1 LLAERTYG
9 TESPDHA
16 PPGMSNDD
24 KQRLSEEMAARLW
37 QRAAELQSEAA
48 KRIEATSRLA
58 AEAEISEP
66 DTSGYAL
73 GHVRQAAEE
82 AGIAGEF
89 VDAALAEVTAH
100 DVAGHHKNSV
110 MDSLAQRIL
119 GTGPEFLEV
128 RRVVAAPAEDIYKTM
143 QGSFPAPPYNLSLR
157 DIRGDV
163 LRGGV
168 MVFDVPSITALSYT
182 SFEYEMSWASLKQIM
197 VSIHPVGEESCEVVV
212 RSSVRFYRRLG
223 GGLGTAL
230 ASAAGL
236 GGGVF
241 GVGLGL
247 AVGTGLGLA
256 TAGLVPF
263 VGGLALL
270 AGGTLGTATR
280 PVFRKLYGYGLG
292 RGLRGLEGLLG
303 ALNVA
308 VIAGWGAGSPSRDDA
323 GQRGWTRDE
332 LGGRDKLSD
341 PGE

>member
-1 LLAERTYG
+1 
-9 TESPDHA
+9 
-16 PPGMSNDD
+16 MSNDD

-82 AGIAGEF
+82 VGIAGEF

-157 DIRGDV
+157 DIQGDV

-168 MVFDVPSITALSYT
+168 MVFDVPRITALSYT
-182 SFEYEMSWASLKQIM
+182 SLNTRCPWRPSSRSWSRYIRWVKSLVRWSYGHPFASTA
-197 VSIHPVGEESCEVVV
+197 VS
-212 RSSVRFYRRLG
+212 
-223 GGLGTAL
+223 
-230 ASAAGL
+230 
-236 GGGVF
+236 
-241 GVGLGL
+241 
-247 AVGTGLGLA
+247 
-256 TAGLVPF
+256 
-263 VGGLALL
+263 
-270 AGGTLGTATR
+270 
-280 PVFRKLYGYGLG
+280 
-292 RGLRGLEGLLG
+292 
-303 ALNVA
+303 
-308 VIAGWGAGSPSRDDA
+308 
-323 GQRGWTRDE
+323 
-332 LGGRDKLSD
+332 
-341 PGE
+341 

>member
-1 LLAERTYG
+1 
-9 TESPDHA
+9 
-16 PPGMSNDD
+16 M
-24 KQRLSEEMAARLW
+24 
-37 QRAAELQSEAA
+37 
-48 KRIEATSRLA
+48 
-58 AEAEISEP
+58 
-66 DTSGYAL
+66 
-73 GHVRQAAEE
+73 RQAAEE

-157 DIRGDV
+157 DIQGDV

-182 SFEYEMSWASLKQIM
+182 SFEYEMSLASLKQIM
-197 VSIHPVGEESCEVVV
+197 VSIHPVGEESCEVVA
-212 RSSVRFYRRLG
+212 RSSVRFHRRVI

-241 GVGLGL
+241 GVSLGL
-247 AVGTGLGLA
+247 AAGTGLGLA

-280 PVFRKLYGYGLG
+280 PVFRRLYGYGLG

-308 VIAGWGAGSPSRDDA
+308 VITGWVAGSPSRDDA

>member
-1 LLAERTYG
+1 MLAERTYG

-256 TAGLVPF
+256 TAGL
-263 VGGLALL
+263 GRCSGSSMGTDW
-270 AGGTLGTATR
+270 AGACG
-280 PVFRKLYGYGLG
+280 V
-292 RGLRGLEGLLG
+292 
-303 ALNVA
+303 
-308 VIAGWGAGSPSRDDA
+308 
-323 GQRGWTRDE
+323 
-332 LGGRDKLSD
+332 
-341 PGE
+341 